1 MSDPVWDRR
10 TIYTEST
17 WFMLGPIVIA
27 VTGAVA
33 LGIIPQQV
41 VFLSLIEQ
49 VVTAATGVII

>member
-1 MSDPVWDRR
+1 
-10 TIYTEST
+10 
-17 WFMLGPIVIA
+17 MLGPIVIA